1 MANLAQARRRLT
13 GAMIALG
20 VLDVVAVV
28 VLVSPLVSSQA
39 ARTQEFNSVHANVQA
54 KQRQVVPPDQLQV
67 RVEQARQQIATFY
80 KDRLP
85 SEYSSI
91 TEQLG
96 KLAAESRVS
105 LAQAKYDSEDTEI
118 PGLRRLKIEAT
129 LAGNYVDEVRFI
141 NALERS
147 RMFFLVDS
155 VTLGEQQGGVVRLG
169 LKLETYLKGQA

>member
-1 MANLAQARRRLT
+1 
-13 GAMIALG
+13 MIALG
-20 VLDVVAVV
+20 VLEVVAVV

-39 ARTQEFNSVHANVQA
+39 ARTREFNSVRANVQA
-54 KQRQVVPPDQLQV
+54 KQRQVVPPDQVQI
-67 RVEQARQQIATFY
+67 RVEEARQQIETFY

-91 TEQLG
+91 LEQLG
-96 KLAAESRVS
+96 KLAAQNRVNLS
-105 LAQAKYDSEDTEI
+105 LAKYEPEDTGI

-147 RMFFLVDS
+147 RMFFLVES
-155 VTLGEQQGGVVRLG
+155 VTLGEQQGGMVRLG
-169 LKLETYLKGQA
+169 LKLETYLKSQA